1 MWVIM
6 SLMFAITSM
15 LLAGCSGQEIREGIY
30 GGMYDV
36 NHIEQTHHST
46 PAERVNR
53 PDMDYNEY
61 SRERK
66 TRLEDEMP

>member
-1 MWVIM
+1 MRVTM
-6 SLMFAITSM
+6 SLLFAITPM

-30 GGMYDV
+30 GGMYEA
-36 NHIEQTHHST
+36 NRIEQTHRST

-53 PDMDYNEY
+53 PDMDYKEY

-66 TRLEDEMP
+66 IRLEDERQ